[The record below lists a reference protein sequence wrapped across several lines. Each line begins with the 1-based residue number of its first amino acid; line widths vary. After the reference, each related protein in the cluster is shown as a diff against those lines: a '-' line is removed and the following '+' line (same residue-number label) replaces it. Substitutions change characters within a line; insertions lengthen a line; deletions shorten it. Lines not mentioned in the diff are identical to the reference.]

1 MDEQFILVVIQE
13 PILDHVRRHPPTTAE
28 ADEFRYLIDGNDME
42 GVQVADALRGAV
54 IGAGG
59 VARLRH
65 IPAFQEAAR
74 RGTAELVALCDPVA
88 AALDLA
94 GDEAGISERFRDY
107 QEVLAR
113 DDIDVVTIATPNSL
127 HEPIT
132 IAALQAGKH
141 VLCEKP
147 LALSLD
153 GARRMAA
160 AARDSGLVHSVNYR
174 YRWVPA
180 ARYLKELLETGEVG
194 QVRQVFMNYF
204 NASVLDPT
212 APIQWRQTRAEG
224 GGIFADIGSH
234 LIDMSL
240 WLLGPIRRVR
250 CDYWT
255 FTRERPDGGNGL
267 TPVDVDDAATCQL
280 EFASGAVGVLNASGL
295 CLGRLNHQRIEV
307 YGTQGGVVYEI
318 ARPGDIGGDQLQVC
332 FGETQHRIV
341 GMAPARTLP
350 WHVGT
355 PLDAFLDFFQAIH
368 DGRAASV
375 TFDDAVRVQAVL
387 DAAERSAAAG
397 GMWVDLPEGES
408 LPTDADSR
416 QGIKA
421 QS

>member
-1 MDEQFILVVIQE
+1 
-13 PILDHVRRHPPTTAE
+13 
-28 ADEFRYLIDGNDME
+28 
-42 GVQVADALRGAV
+42 VADVLQGAV
-54 IGAGG
+54 IGAGA

-88 AALDLA
+88 SALDA
-94 GDEAGISERFRDY
+94 AADEAGIRERYQDY

-127 HEPIT
+127 HEQ
-132 IAALQAGKH
+132 IAIEALQSGKH

-160 AARDSGLVHSVNYR
+160 VARGSGLVHSVNYR

-194 QVRQVFMNYF
+194 DVRQIFMNYF
-204 NASVLDPT
+204 NASVLDPS

-234 LIDMSL
+234 LIDLSL
-240 WLLGPIRRVR
+240 WWLGPIRRVR
-250 CDYWT
+250 CDRWT
-255 FTRERPDGGNGL
+255 FTRERPDGGIGL
-267 TPVDVDDAATCQL
+267 APVDADDAATCQL
-280 EFASGAVGVLNASGL
+280 EFASGPVGVLNASGL

-307 YGTQGGVVYEI
+307 YGTRGGVVYEI
-318 ARPGDIGGDQLQVC
+318 ARPGDVGGDQLHVC
-332 FGETQHRIV
+332 FGDAQHRIV

-350 WHVGT
+350 WHAGT
-355 PLDAFLDFFQAIH
+355 PLDPFLDFFQAIH
-368 DGRAASV
+368 DGRPAPV
-375 TFDDAVRVQAVL
+375 TFDDAVRVQEIL
-387 DAAERSAAAG
+387 DAAERSAAG
-397 GMWVDLPEGES
+397 GGIWVDVPS
-408 LPTDADSR
+408 DD
-416 QGIKA
+416 
-421 QS
+421 